1 VTDGEAAPPLH
12 PCKRPRPP
20 MLAVSLARCN
30 RGEEAHDGC
39 ALQHELRRWGSRH
52 WSRRWVWR
60 WSRCRGGG
68 SGLDHSVAANDRHL
82 LLIKRHRKKR
92 RMFMSGCPAL
102 TSSSGYLG
110 LGTQGGGGDIFAS
123 SCAAEKNMLSCSRLL
138 LSFEVSCSWL
148 GFSSDCCWK
157 HGVLCLG
164 DAGGV
169 PFSDS
174 HCIGGSEAPCWRGG
188 SRR

>member
-1 VTDGEAAPPLH
+1 MTAVPCSTSFGGGAAGQPPLE
-12 PCKRPRPP
+12 PTLG
-20 MLAVSLARCN
+20 LAL
-30 RGEEAHDGC
+30 EP
-39 ALQHELRRWGSRH
+39 LPRRWIGLGPFRSNLA
-52 WSRRWVWR
+52 
-60 WSRCRGGG
+60 CFLKDG

-82 LLIKRHRKKR
+82 LLIKRHRKKER
-92 RMFMSGCPAL
+92 RMLMSGCPALTAL

-123 SCAAEKNMLSCSRLL
+123 SCAAEKNTLSCSRLL
-138 LSFEVSCSWL
+138 LSSEVSCSWL

-174 HCIGGSEAPCWRGG
+174 HCIGGSEAACWRGG